1 MRVVLTGYTVDGRYL
16 VAGVQVTPAA
26 FFRHRAAAVEEARQ
40 LAWQTGTSVP
50 AFRFAAGG
58 PVPVLAPLR
67 CAPGTLASEPAQATD
82 VQARE
87 YAY

>member
-1 MRVVLTGYTVDGRYL
+1 MSYKPCGRTVDGVFL
-16 VAGVQVTPAA
+16 VHGQVVSEDEFMAW
-26 FFRHRAAAVEEARQ
+26 RADHD
-40 LAWQTGTSVP
+40 
-50 AFRFAAGG
+50 
-58 PVPVLAPLR
+58 APLR